1 VDDDGDVDV
10 VVVNID
16 EAPSLLRNDVVGRP
30 WVSLFLI
37 GRESN
42 RDAAGAR
49 VWLESGGRTQVKE
62 VHASGSIFSS
72 SDSRLHFGL
81 GAATVVDE
89 VRIRWPSGEQTER
102 VNLAADRYH
111 VVIEG
116 VLTEN

>member
-1 VDDDGDVDV
+1 M
-10 VVVNID
+10 
-16 EAPSLLRNDVVGRP
+16 RNDVVGRH
-30 WVSLFLI
+30 WVRFALV

-72 SDSRLHFGL
+72 SDPRLHFRL
-81 GAATVVDE
+81 GASTVVDAIR
-89 VRIRWPSGEQTER
+89 VRWPSGEKT
-102 VNLAADRYH
+102 VLTNLAADRYH

-116 VLTEN
+116 VPDN